1 MSFSAKQQEYFLK
14 ATKRWNVKAGAT
26 RSGKTYMD
34 YYVIPKRI
42 RATTGTGLIA
52 IIGNTE
58 STIER
63 NILDPMRQ
71 IWSEKLVGNIRANNK
86 IELFGKEVYVLGADK
101 RNAVTKLQGAGFEY
115 VYGDEITTWSE
126 PVFQMLKSR
135 LDKPNSVFDGTCNP
149 DNPNHWFKKFLDSD
163 ADIFLQHYELDD
175 NPFLNKFFVEQLK
188 KEYTGVYYDRYV
200 RGLWTRA
207 EGLIYDMFNKELH
220 VVQTIKRPYTEYYIA
235 IDYGTQN
242 ATVFLLFG
250 KANNQWYL
258 VDEYYHSGR
267 ATGRQKTDS
276 QYASDL
282 ELFTADIRDKLQMVV
297 ADPSAASFRAELKQ
311 RGFVIRN
318 ANNDVLNGIRYSQTA
333 LKMGWILIND
343 ICNHTIGEIQ
353 GYSWDEKK
361 ADLGMDAPLEVED
374 HTMDAFRYFCY
385 TILRRFLMVR

>member
-1 MSFSAKQQEYFLK
+1 MSFSLKQQEYFLK

-115 VYGDEITTWSE
+115 VYGDEVTTWSE

-135 LDKPNSVFDGTCNP
+135 LDKDNSVFDGTCNP

-163 ADIFLQHYELDD
+163 VDIYLQHYRLDD
-175 NPFLNKFFVEQLK
+175 NPYLSRAFVENLK
-188 KEYTGVYYDRYV
+188 KEYKGVYYQRYV
-200 RGLWTRA
+200 NGLWTRA
-207 EGLIYDMFNKELH
+207 KGLIYDMFDIKEH
-220 VVQTIKRPYTEYYIA
+220 VVDTIPRLYEEYYIA

-250 KANNQWYL
+250 KANGQWYQ

-267 ATGRQKTDS
+267 ESRRQKTDS

-282 ELFTADIRDKLQMVV
+282 ELFTTDIRSKLKMVIV
-297 ADPSAASFRAELKQ
+297 DPSAASFRAELKQ
-311 RGFVIRN
+311 RGFTVRN
-318 ANNDVLNGIRYSQTA
+318 ANNDVINGIRYSQTA

-343 ICNHTIGEIQ
+343 ICKRTIDEIQ
-353 GYSWDEKK
+353 GYSWDEKV
-361 ADLGMDAPLEVED
+361 ADRGIDAPLEVDD

-385 TILRRFLMVR
+385 TILRKFLIVR